1 MSRHAVAGSRPM
13 SAATVQAVVVADGRE
28 RPVDL
33 AYRHAPAL
41 PEVIFEVLQAGTPS
55 GASGL
60 GATVQ
65 RRIVWA
71 LHEGER

>member
-1 MSRHAVAGSRPM
+1 MSRPAVTDGRAM
-13 SAATVQAVVVADGRE
+13 CAATVQAVVVTDGRE
-28 RPVDL
+28 RPVER

-41 PEVIFEVLQAGTPS
+41 PEVIFEVVQAGTPPHV
-55 GASGL
+55 SGL

>member
-1 MSRHAVAGSRPM
+1 MSTT
-13 SAATVQAVVVADGRE
+13 TVQAVVVTGGRE
-28 RPVDL
+28 RPVEL

-41 PEVIFEVLQAGTPS
+41 PEVIFEVLQAGTPPD
-55 GASGL
+55 APGL

-71 LHEGER
+71 HQEEAR